1 MNYMI
6 GIKMNIEICKKCQN
20 YPKFYLYMPDG
31 KDKIGLL
38 GYQEIKNDSTR
49 LSCIVS
55 YNGIKQDK
63 NIANWIKKHSMPTVK
78 IENFLKDRR
87 VIPNK
92 TVCPY
97 YTEHLMS
104 EWNKNEQKGL

>member
-1 MNYMI
+1 
-6 GIKMNIEICKKCQN
+6 MNIEICKKCQN
-20 YPKFYLYMPDG
+20 YPKFYLIG
-31 KDKIGLL
+31 GHNKDKIDFF
-38 GYQEIKNDSTR
+38 GYQDMKNGGTR

-55 YNGIKQDK
+55 YNGTKLVQKINNNCDKK
-63 NIANWIKKHSMPTVK
+63 NIANIIKKHIIPTAK
-78 IENFLKDRR
+78 IENFLKNRR

-104 EWNKNEQKGL
+104 EWNKK